1 MISDDFCLNN
11 TFEEKVFRI
20 MTNIESSKATGVDR
34 LSVRFFKNDANIL
47 AKPIYTLCN
56 HSLSEGVL
64 RNACK
69 VAKLKPI
76 FKKRK
81 KTDPSNYKPI
91 SLPPSIS
98 KIIERVIHDQTN
110 VFLLDEDILYNYQS
124 GSRDNHSKILCLSF
138 LTAKVLK
145 GFDDGLLIG
154 IILIDLQN
162 ALDTINHGVLL
173 EILKATRFSES
184 TIKWFKLGSLLFL
197 IYVNHMPQAVGNIN
211 SSFICI
217 PFMYPIPT

>member
-11 TFEEKVFRI
+11 TFEEKVFGI
-20 MTNIESSKATGVDR
+20 MTNIESSKAAAVDR
-34 LSVRFFKNDANIL
+34 LSVRFLKNDANIL
-47 AKPIYTLCN
+47 AKHICTLCN
-56 HSLSEGVL
+56 HSFSEGVF

-69 VAKLKPI
+69 VAKLNPI
-76 FKKRK
+76 FKKGK
-81 KTDPSNYKPI
+81 KTDPSNYRPS

-110 VFLLDEDILYNYQS
+110 AFLLDENMLYNYQS
-124 GSRDNHSKILCLSF
+124 GSRGNHSKNLCLSF

-162 ALDTINHGVLL
+162 ALNTINHGILL
-173 EILKATRFSES
+173 EKLKATRFSES
-184 TIKWFKLGSLLFL
+184 TIK
-197 IYVNHMPQAVGNIN
+197 
-211 SSFICI
+211 
-217 PFMYPIPT
+217 